1 MKEEKLRL
9 SLDEGPSLIEVK
21 RKYYYSNDGRT
32 TACVLDMV
40 FTLRDTAFKH
50 KNECYCINLPAQL
63 VDKVSK
69 KFPEFKIDLGKEG
82 YCWKYQV
89 KGKSIC
95 HEKDAFSQS
104 LGEKIASVKAQ
115 EKAIH
120 IAARILTTILD
131 ELEKSVERTQ
141 FAAMKMYTWA
151 RRENVYL
158 SKLINNEDNN

>member
-9 SLDEGPSLIEVK
+9 SLDEGPSLIEVE
-21 RKYYYSNDGRT
+21 RKYYYSKDGRT
-32 TACVLDMV
+32 TTCVLNIIFSLRNTV
-40 FTLRDTAFKH
+40 FKQQKEWYSNCLPTTLL
-50 KNECYCINLPAQL
+50 E
-63 VDKVSK
+63 KVNK
-69 KFPEFKIDLGKEG
+69 KFPEFTMMLEG
-82 YCWKYQV
+82 DGYHWKYQV